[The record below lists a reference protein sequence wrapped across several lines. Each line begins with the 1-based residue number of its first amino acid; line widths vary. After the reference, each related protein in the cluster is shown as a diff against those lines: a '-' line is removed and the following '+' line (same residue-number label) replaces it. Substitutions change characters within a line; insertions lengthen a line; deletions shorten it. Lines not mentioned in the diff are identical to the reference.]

1 MHGATILVVE
11 DDDDIRD
18 SIADLLVTDGYHV
31 VSAAN
36 GREAIDYVKGPN
48 RAPAVILLDL
58 MMPLMNGWECLR
70 VIRSSASCSTV
81 PVVVVTAVTRDA
93 PRGVQALL
101 RKPFGMTELRD
112 VVGRLATQ
120 ASA

>member
-18 SIADLLVTDGYHV
+18 AIADSLVTDGYNV
-31 VSAAN
+31 VPAAN
-36 GREAIDYVKGPN
+36 GREALDYVKGSN
-48 RAPAVILLDL
+48 RVPAVILLDL
-58 MMPLMNGWECLR
+58 MMPLVNGWECLR
-70 VIRSSASCSTV
+70 VIRSSACCSAV

-93 PRGVQALL
+93 PPDVQAFL

-112 VVGRLATQ
+112 VVGRLATR